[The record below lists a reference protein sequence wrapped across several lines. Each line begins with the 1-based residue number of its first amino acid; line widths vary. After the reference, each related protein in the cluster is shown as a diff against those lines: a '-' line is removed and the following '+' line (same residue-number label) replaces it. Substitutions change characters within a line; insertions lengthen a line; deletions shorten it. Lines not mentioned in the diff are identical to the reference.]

1 MAAPNISLNSQSNT
15 LKRRVAWP
23 PALGKEPASALQLVP
38 SRSLPARVAVV
49 GNHLPRQCGIATFTT
64 DLCDAMGDEYGGG
77 GTTVVAIND
86 RQSSYAYPA
95 RVRCEID
102 EGDISSYRTAADFLN
117 ASHVDL
123 VSLQHEYGIFGGNA
137 GSHVLELLEN
147 LNMPVVTTLHIRLS
161 IRSAAS
167 MP

>member
-1 MAAPNISLNSQSNT
+1 
-15 LKRRVAWP
+15 
-23 PALGKEPASALQLVP
+23 LGTICP
-38 SRSLPARVAVV
+38 
-49 GNHLPRQCGIATFTT
+49 GNVELRPFTT
-64 DLCDAMGDEYGGG
+64 DLCDAMADEYGGG

-123 VSLQHEYGIFGGNA
+123 VSLQHEYGILGGMQA
-137 GSHVLELLEN
+137 A
-147 LNMPVVTTLHIRLS
+147 MFLS
-161 IRSAAS
+161 CWST
-167 MP
+167 